1 MYDWILY
8 QTCMLPDIL
17 IIRVLGEN
25 STQDLPRSAID
36 KPRGRSGAKIRSDKE
51 HLRERYKGEQLGS
64 TIDLLLK
71 AASKRDNSYM

>member
-1 MYDWILY
+1 
-8 QTCMLPDIL
+8 MLPEIL

-25 STQDLPRSAID
+25 STQDLPRGAIT
-36 KPRGRSGAKIRSDKE
+36 KPRGQNGAKIQSDKE

-71 AASKRDNSYM
+71 VASQHGNSYM